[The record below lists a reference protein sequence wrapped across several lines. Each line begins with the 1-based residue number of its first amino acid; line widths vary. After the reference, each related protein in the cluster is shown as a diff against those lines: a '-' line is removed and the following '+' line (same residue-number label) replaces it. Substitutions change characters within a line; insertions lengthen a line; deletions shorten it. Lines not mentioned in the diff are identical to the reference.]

1 MLEYYNLQP
10 NASIRDVVLAVR
22 ADEAVH
28 RDANH
33 FFSDRIA
40 AHKEDILEEVR
51 KKHEQE
57 LKQQQHH
64 SDDHHSHHGSSSFA

>member
-1 MLEYYNLQP
+1 
-10 NASIRDVVLAVR
+10 VLAVR

-40 AHKEDILEEVR
+40 MNKENILADVQAEHEKEVKEGR
-51 KKHEQE
+51 
-57 LKQQQHH
+57 
-64 SDDHHSHHGSSSFA
+64 SHHDGTTSFA